1 MGNLIRPVN
10 KYLLNS
16 VAAGTTDVAAL
27 TDAKTGRKVFV
38 HKGLGL
44 AIPGNLSGE
53 NPPRIKV
60 NIMPGV
66 AGTKKKVTLE
76 LKRLF
81 NTSNTSDEFIFSV
94 IRKPAFDGFT
104 HEVNEVKHIYN
115 YEKTNFS
122 TPSNGAYN
130 ATDTADILETLVD
143 RINADKQ
150 IGPNHVL
157 TGAVVNATY
166 VAAVT
171 TSGSEA
177 PAYITLESKD
187 AGVDF
192 SVEVNSEYFELNSI
206 DDVPVAGVKTRGSAE
221 EIARIFPLRADQ
233 QGTMPVLPVKGTLY
247 TLIEIRE
254 RSEGYDNVVASGY
267 NTREQITQIYV
278 PNADA
283 DALADPLVA
292 KLKEAALTVYKNGVA
307 WT

>member
-1 MGNLIRPVN
+1 MGNLNRPIN

-16 VAAGTTDVAAL
+16 VAAGTTDV
-27 TDAKTGRKVFV
+27 DAPADPKTGRKVFI

-81 NTSNTSDEFIFSV
+81 NTANETDEFIFSV

-104 HEVNEVKHIYN
+104 HEVNEVKHTYN

-122 TPSNGAYN
+122 TTSNGAYN

-157 TGAVVNATY
+157 TGAVVTAAY
-166 VAAVT
+166 VAAVAT
-171 TSGSEA
+171 PGSEA

-206 DDVPVAGVKTRGSAE
+206 DSVPVAGVKTRGSAE

-233 QGTMPVLPVKGTLY
+233 QGTMPVLPIKGTLY

-278 PNADA
+278 PNGDA